1 MWIVTR
7 LSLSP
12 NRAARRDDV
21 LVEEDKDKTE
31 RGERGRC
38 TMADRDGDAEA
49 NEGEKGQRAREREEK
64 KGERTTHNNR
74 LGKAHRPLF
83 VVCFRLG
90 GVKRLVMR
98 TCYIVRVIDR
108 QSQPW
113 LTFCFMR

>member
-1 MWIVTR
+1 VWIVTR

-64 KGERTTHNNR
+64 KGSGPLTITDWERRTGPFSSSA
-74 LGKAHRPLF
+74 LG
-83 VVCFRLG
+83 
-90 GVKRLVMR
+90 
-98 TCYIVRVIDR
+98 
-108 QSQPW
+108 
-113 LTFCFMR
+113 